1 MATFVPD
8 EFLTLP
14 EVAQLLKVADKTVS
28 TMAQQM
34 EIPAFKVRGSGASS
48 VRISQARIQLNAD
61 FPLSGLKTAVRLAI
75 ESAAPLRPQDVNDL
89 CASFQAAVVDVVVDR
104 MRMGS
109 SCFVSA

>member
-1 MATFVPD
+1 
-8 EFLTLP
+8 
-14 EVAQLLKVADKTVS
+14 
-28 TMAQQM
+28 
-34 EIPAFKVRGSGASS
+34 
-48 VRISQARIQLNAD
+48 LNAD